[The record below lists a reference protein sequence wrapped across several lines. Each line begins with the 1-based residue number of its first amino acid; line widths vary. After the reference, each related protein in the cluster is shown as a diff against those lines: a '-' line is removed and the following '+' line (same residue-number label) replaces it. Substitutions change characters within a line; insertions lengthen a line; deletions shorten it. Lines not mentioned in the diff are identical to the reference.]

1 MMPTYNGLEIKFTKV
16 ANKEMEYLELYVDD
30 VLKVLERGKEQ
41 SRSKRKKGT
50 IEHVLKIRK
59 QTIKVVAVESL
70 TYWNN
75 EFVWLIIHVGDTS
88 ER

>member
-16 ANKEMEYLELYVDD
+16 ANKEMEDLKLYVDD

-50 IEHVLKIRK
+50 IEKVLKIRK
-59 QTIKVVAVESL
+59 QPIKVVAVES
-70 TYWNN
+70 
-75 EFVWLIIHVGDTS
+75 LIIHVGDTS